1 MTTPTTPGNP
11 LSASDISDE
20 INPSGYVQGEQS
32 IGSNVVI
39 RKLSGDFEKFR
50 SNTVELSFGDLSNKT
65 AFSEILAVSTSNT
78 QSGISTAANPVTS
91 TLTLNANSDMVEPVI
106 NWSYEFLPGSTATA
120 DDITIT
126 RNIVF
131 APNGRP
137 SSKSANVKLTSLSG
151 DKHANVR
158 ITAQM
163 VVPNYDAQGL
173 FETGNHIVNTCT
185 KDITLTVN
193 AVNTAF
199 QVTATP
205 SFTVN
210 ATGVSAQ
217 TATITVKASANNSLN
232 QSFVFTP
239 TFVSGTGALTPIIGS
254 DTVTFTA
261 TASRPLTNSAIYSL
275 LTEFYSDGKLVAAN
289 TSTVDLRAQF
299 IDRQITSFTA
309 AATTNNQFT
318 NASSQYA
325 TIDVTAVHNAVAPGF
340 PQGTV
345 TVTVE
350 TVGDAVTTQTISSNS
365 STKVER
371 ISLFH
376 DFVVDGFGLKKA
388 TVNVVATLR
397 APDNTIMDQKRITGL
412 VLRAGAYGL
421 DIKVPAS
428 NTQSG
433 YAAQTAVT
441 SGSATW
447 RATAA
452 SFKWTERQFGG
463 TGPLTVIDNAPTS
476 ATINI
481 TATTPTGKNRPQ
493 SISNTSSYDLTGTLT
508 FDGVTITT
516 VTLSDIL
523 VKAESLPYTFSVTP
537 AAASNVQV
545 DVTNATTASLL
556 VTGAASVGTIAWTK
570 NNGDVG
576 ITTTSTTAN
585 VFVVSSGSGGSNNQ
599 NVIVTGTLSDPS
611 ARVVEIIP
619 TDVLNI
625 DATTTKLEILGANV
639 SITTDQATATA
650 TGIFESTALVG
661 SHLLVFPP
669 AKQSGSDL
677 TLTKDTDQKIT
688 IQATATQ
695 SSKSGVYRIIGQ
707 VNYRGITRTTTKDV
721 SVAVSALAPS
731 LTATKTQYSYL
742 QYTSF
747 TGVSF
752 TGFSGQVTGVE
763 QETTPVLITGE
774 DVVVESDYPGTINVD
789 YEIRRTG
796 TIIGKVNG
804 VPTTFVYGPF
814 YNQAANTDLAPDGFP
829 ASINKRRDRFEIV
842 PFIGILLEYDVTYEL
857 YAPAGPNGI
866 FLKDLNVSSV
876 IRPPTS
882 DVDIVLSFNNVTS
895 KTFTVTD
902 KPLNNNGYNEP
913 YPLSVEYSQRADYTA
928 SFVTEL
934 SLNTPRFVF
943 STVAT
948 GGINAPVAAAG
959 DITVTSNSINGQANV
974 LVKSTY
980 YDSGSNFNNPIPTI
994 VDSSGGVGL
1003 QAQLT
1008 ALDNGTLR
1016 FISRPVS
1023 QSRNFELP
1031 MPRGRCYRLATFL
1044 TGVRQFDTRDVFGN
1058 DNEVIDY
1065 GRIPSSASL
1074 DGPETKWIGF
1084 HDGSRIYEQSNR
1096 PLYANDAQRTRY
1108 YSSAAH
1114 RSAHQSQFPKEV
1126 NFPSQIIP
1134 ANYFMILSFSETG
1147 TPFIGQI
1154 SLLGSDNNVYVLP
1167 SQPWAFGN
1175 QDDTSKS
1182 NSQKFHWLI
1191 YQWSPPAGVTVN
1203 YAFVSNVGGFVPPP
1217 PPPVLPLTFVKGNPG
1232 SALLAEDVNVDIG
1245 TVSGGFI
1252 IEGDSQDDPDN
1263 LRNLVS

>member
-1 MTTPTTPGNP
+1 MTTPQVPGNQ
-11 LSASDISDE
+11 LSASDVSEE

-32 IGSNVVI
+32 IGANNVVRRLTGIFDKI
-39 RKLSGDFEKFR
+39 RSR
-50 SNTVELSFGDLSNKT
+50 TIELSFSDLSNKT

-78 QSGISTAANPVTS
+78 QSGISTVADPVKS
-91 TLTLNANSDMVEPVI
+91 TLTLTANTDMIEI
-106 NWSYEFLPGSTATA
+106 NIDWSYEFLPGTVGVTAN
-120 DDITIT
+120 DITIT
-126 RNIVF
+126 KNF
-131 APNGRP
+131 TFDTNGRP
-137 SSKSANVKLTSLSG
+137 SSKSANVVLTSLSG
-151 DKHANVR
+151 DKHANLR
-158 ITAQM
+158 ITAVM
-163 VVPNYDAQGL
+163 NLPNYDAQGL
-173 FETGNHIVNTCT
+173 FEIGTHVINTCT
-185 KDITLTVN
+185 KDLTLTVN

-217 TATITVKASANNSLN
+217 TATITVKASANSSLN
-232 QSFVFTP
+232 QQFVFKP
-239 TFVSGTGALTPIIGS
+239 TFVSGTGALTPVINSDNII
-254 DTVTFTA
+254 FTA
-261 TASRPLTNSAIYSL
+261 TAPRPLTNSAVYSL
-275 LTEFYSDGKLVAAN
+275 LTEFYSNGKLVAAN
-289 TSTVDLRAQF
+289 TSTVNLRAQF
-299 IDRQITSFTA
+299 VDREITSFTA

-318 NASSQYA
+318 NAASQYA

-350 TVGDAVTTQTISSNS
+350 TVGDAITTQTISSNS

-371 ISLFH
+371 ISLLH
-376 DFVVDGFGLKKA
+376 DFAADGYGFKKS

-397 APDNTIMDQKRITGL
+397 SPDNTILDQKRITGL

-421 DIKVPAS
+421 DVRAPAS

-433 YAAQTAVT
+433 YTAQTAIS

-447 RATAA
+447 RALAADFNWTA
-452 SFKWTERQFGG
+452 RQFNGSGPVLTIDKSAG
-463 TGPLTVIDNAPTS
+463 TSTV
-476 ATINI
+476 NI
-481 TATTPTGKNRPQ
+481 IATTPTGKNRSQ
-493 SISNTSSYDLTGTLT
+493 SIANTCNYEFIGRMTYDGIE
-508 FDGVTITT
+508 VST
-516 VTLSDIL
+516 VTLNDIL
-523 VKAESLPYTFSVTP
+523 ISAESLPYTFSVTP
-537 AAASNVQV
+537 AATSNVQV

-556 VTGAASVGTIAWTK
+556 VTGAASIGTIAWTRD
-570 NNGDVG
+570 NSNVG
-576 ITTTSTTAN
+576 ISSNSTAAN
-585 VFVVSSGSGGSNNQ
+585 VFVVSSSAGGSNNQ
-599 NVIVTGTLSDPS
+599 NVIVTGTLTDPS
-611 ARVVEIIP
+611 TRLIEVIP

-625 DATTTKLEILGANV
+625 DATTTKLQILGANV
-639 SITTDQATATA
+639 SISTDQKTATA
-650 TGIFESTALVG
+650 TGIFESTAVVG
-661 SHLLVFPP
+661 THSLVFPP

-695 SSKSGVYRIIGQ
+695 SSKSGVYRITGQ
-707 VNYRGITRTTTKDV
+707 VNYRGITRSTTKDV

-752 TGFSGQVTGVE
+752 TGFGGQVTGVE

-814 YNQAANTDLAPDGFP
+814 YNQAANTNLAPDGFP

-902 KPLNNNGYNEP
+902 KPLNNYGYNEP
-913 YPLSVEYSQRADYTA
+913 YPRSVEYSQRVDYTA
-928 SFVTEL
+928 SFVTQL
-934 SLNTPRFVF
+934 SLDTPRFVF
-943 STVAT
+943 STIAT

-980 YDSGSNFNNPIPTI
+980 YDSGSNFSNPIPTI

-1031 MPRGRCYRLATFL
+1031 MPRGRCYRLATFSS
-1044 TGVRQFDTRDVFGN
+1044 GVRMQNTRDVFGN
-1058 DNEVIDY
+1058 SNEQIDY
-1065 GRIPSSASL
+1065 GRIPSDGSL
-1074 DGPETKWIGF
+1074 EGPETKWIGF
-1084 HDGSRIYEQSNR
+1084 HDGSRIYEQSSR

-1114 RSAHQSQFPKEV
+1114 RSAHHAQFPREAG
-1126 NFPSQIIP
+1126 FPNQIIP
-1134 ANYFMILSFSETG
+1134 AGYFMVLSFG
-1147 TPFIGQI
+1147 QYGIGQI
-1154 SLLGSDNNVYVLP
+1154 SLLGSDNNVYGVSL
-1167 SQPWAFGN
+1167 WAFGDQN
-1175 QDDTSKS
+1175 DT
-1182 NSQKFHWLI
+1182 NRDNDAFHWAVYAVSL
-1191 YQWSPPAGVTVN
+1191 PAGVTVN
-1203 YAFVSNVGGFVPPP
+1203 YAFVTNGVAPPP
-1217 PPPVLPLTFVKGNPG
+1217 PPPPPLALTFIKGDPG
-1232 SALLAEDVNVDIG
+1232 SALLAEDVNRNIG
-1245 TVSGGFI
+1245 TVSGGFV
-1252 IEGDSQDDPDN
+1252 IEDSVVPPGG
-1263 LRNLVS
+1263 VF

>member
-1 MTTPTTPGNP
+1 MTTPQVPGNQ
-11 LSASDISDE
+11 LSSSDVSDE

-32 IGSNVVI
+32 IGANNVI
-39 RKLSGDFEKFR
+39 RRLTGNFDKIR
-50 SNTVELSFGDLSNKT
+50 SRTIELSFSDLSNKT

-78 QSGISTAANPVTS
+78 QSGISTVANPVKS
-91 TLTLNANSDMVEPVI
+91 TLTLTANTDMIETNI
-106 NWSYEFLPGSTATA
+106 DWSYEFLPGTVGVTA
-120 DDITIT
+120 DDIAIT
-126 RNIVF
+126 KNF
-131 APNGRP
+131 TFDTNGRP
-137 SSKSANVKLTSLSG
+137 SSKSANIVLTSLSG
-151 DKHANVR
+151 DKHANLR
-158 ITAQM
+158 ITAVM
-163 VVPNYDAQGL
+163 NLPNYDAQGL
-173 FETGNHIVNTCT
+173 FETGTHVINTCT
-185 KDITLTVN
+185 KDLQLTVN

-205 SFTVN
+205 GFIVN
-210 ATGVSAQ
+210 ASGVSAQ
-217 TATITVKASANNSLN
+217 TATITVKASANSSLN

-239 TFVSGTGALTPIIGS
+239 TFVSGTGALTPVIGP

-261 TASRPLTNSAIYSL
+261 TAPRPLTNSAIYSL
-275 LTEFYSDGKLVAAN
+275 LTQFYSDGKLVASN

-318 NASSQYA
+318 NAASQYA

-376 DFVVDGFGLKKA
+376 DFATDSFGFKKA
-388 TVNVVATLR
+388 VVNVVATLR
-397 APDNTIMDQKRITGL
+397 SPDNTIMDQKRITGL

-421 DIKVPAS
+421 DVKAPVS

-433 YAAQTAVT
+433 YTAQTAVT

-452 SFKWTERQFGG
+452 SFRWTSRQFNGS
-463 TGPLTVIDNAPTS
+463 GPVTTIDNAPTS
-476 ATINI
+476 ATVNI
-481 TATTPTGKNRPQ
+481 IATTPTGKNRSQ
-493 SISNTSSYDLTGTLT
+493 SISNTSNYDLTGTLT
-508 FDGVTITT
+508 FDGITISTI
-516 VTLSDIL
+516 TLSDIL

-537 AAASNVQV
+537 AATSNVQV
-545 DVTNATTASLL
+545 DATNATTASLL
-556 VTGAASVGTIAWTK
+556 VTGAASIGTIAWTK
-570 NNGDVG
+570 DNGDVG

-585 VFVVSSGSGGSNNQ
+585 VFVVSSASGGSNNQ
-599 NVIVTGTLSDPS
+599 NVIVTGTLTDPS
-611 ARVVEIIP
+611 ARVVEAIP

-625 DATTTKLEILGANV
+625 DATTAELQILGANV

-650 TGIFESTALVG
+650 TGIFESTAVVG
-661 SHLLVFPP
+661 THSLVFPP

-677 TLTKDTDQKIT
+677 TLTKDTNQKIT

-695 SSKSGVYRIIGQ
+695 SSKSGVYRITGQ
-707 VNYRGITRTTTKDV
+707 VIYRGITRTTTKDV

-742 QYTSF
+742 QYSSIS
-747 TGVSF
+747 GVDF
-752 TGFSGQVTGVE
+752 TGFGGQVVGIGG
-763 QETTPVLITGE
+763 ETTPILIKGE
-774 DVVVESDYPGTINVD
+774 DVIVQSDYPGTINVD

-796 TIIGKVNG
+796 TIIGKVGG
-804 VPTTFVYGPF
+804 VDTTTVTGPF
-814 YNQAANTDLAPDGFP
+814 YNQAANTNPAPAGFP

-842 PFIGILLEYDVTYEL
+842 PFIGVLLEYSVTYEL
-857 YAPAGPNGI
+857 YAPPGPNGV
-866 FLKDLNVSSV
+866 FLKDLTVTSQIQV
-876 IRPPTS
+876 PPPGA
-882 DVDIVLSFNNVTS
+882 DVTLKFDNVTG

-913 YPLSVEYSQRADYTA
+913 YPLSVEYTQRADYTA
-928 SFVTEL
+928 TFITQL
-934 SLNTPRFVF
+934 ALDTPRFVF

-959 DITVTSNSINGQANV
+959 DITVVSNPVNGQANV
-974 LVKSTY
+974 VVKSVY
-980 YDSGSNFNNPIPTI
+980 YDPGSNFNNPLPTI
-994 VDSSGGVGL
+994 TDSSGGVTL

-1016 FISRPVS
+1016 FVSKPVT
-1023 QSRNFELP
+1023 QSRNFQLP
-1031 MPRGRCYRLATFL
+1031 MPRGRCYRLATFSA
-1044 TGVRQFDTRDVFGN
+1044 GVRQQDTRDVFGN
-1058 DNEVIDY
+1058 SNEQIDY
-1065 GRIPSSASL
+1065 GRIPSSGSL

-1108 YSSAAH
+1108 YSSAGH
-1114 RSAHQSQFPKEV
+1114 RSAHHAQFSREAG
-1126 NFPSQIIP
+1126 FPNQIIP
-1134 ANYFMILSFSETG
+1134 ANYFMVLSFGQYT
-1147 TPFIGQI
+1147 IGEI
-1154 SLLGSDNNVYVLP
+1154 TLLGSDNNTYVLP
-1167 SQPWAFGN
+1167 SQPWAFGDQN
-1175 QDDTSKS
+1175 DTSRDNDS
-1182 NSQKFHWLI
+1182 FHWAI
-1191 YQWSPPAGVTVN
+1191 YAWSPPAGVTFS

-1217 PPPVLPLTFVKGNPG
+1217 PPPVTPLTFIKGDPG
-1232 SALLAEDVNVDIG
+1232 SALLAEDVNRDIG

-1252 IEGDSQDDPDN
+1252 IEGDSQDDPDR
-1263 LRNLVS
+1263 LRDLVS